1 MRSFVASRIG
11 ETQLYLQSFLE
22 RSAAGKQA
30 AGGGNTQVDLPGSTR
45 ERLFAKHPDPR
56 SKSGLLERRDV
67 RFGSLADIGQPIR
80 DVRFAPESGHCS
92 PAAQM
97 SAMCQKRTWIKFAG
111 DSSGHCLPAKHQL
124 SCRAFQ
130 ARKRKPGTR
139 PGSRVSSKLAL
150 KALRLEPV
158 VNFRPGLILG

>member
-30 AGGGNTQVDLPGSTR
+30 AGGGNTQVDLPGSTG

-67 RFGSLADIGQPIR
+67 RFGSLADMTACSR
-80 DVRFAPESGHCS
+80 HVRFTPDSGHSSVQVGC
-92 PAAQM
+92 PL
-97 SAMCQKRTWIKFAG
+97 SANSRHSLFAG
-111 DSSGHCLPAKHQL
+111 
-124 SCRAFQ
+124 
-130 ARKRKPGTR
+130 
-139 PGSRVSSKLAL
+139 
-150 KALRLEPV
+150 
-158 VNFRPGLILG
+158 